1 MDEFHGRLLTTLLTT
16 SSPTLAGVAGLLD
29 WYWRAPHLRNDRT
42 IYIIGLFGTGRSYF
56 IDLIRNIGERAQFFR
71 DGIRLHSRPTSMIY
85 SGHATM
91 KYVSCGQAPPAVMSS
106 VLKATKWGYADLI
119 FVYRHPLDSLL
130 TNWIWW
136 RTFIRDNILIGGISQ
151 VYKNT
156 DDLCADL
163 DRNFLEFEAFAEGDA
178 KFFAAAPRAWLKRRS
193 IQHWFSDT
201 GFKDPQ
207 WAKGQ
212 RFLSFSEFVEETEL
226 HLQVATLRLRFED
239 FAIDPIKEF
248 SKILKVASVDLDL
261 SRRQVDPPKAKPY
274 HYLAVRD
281 KVPRFKN
288 FIDGLNAETKKRIEE
303 IGYGTSV

>member
-1 MDEFHGRLLTTLLTT
+1 
-16 SSPTLAGVAGLLD
+16 
-29 WYWRAPHLRNDRT
+29 
-42 IYIIGLFGTGRSYF
+42 
-56 IDLIRNIGERAQFFR
+56 
-71 DGIRLHSRPTSMIY
+71 MIY

-91 KYVSCGQAPPAVMSS
+91 RHDSWGHRSPAVTSRILEAVTS
-106 VLKATKWGYADLI
+106 RFADLI

-178 KFFAAAPRAWLKRRS
+178 KFFAAAP
-193 IQHWFSDT
+193 DE
-201 GFKDPQ
+201 GFRDPQ
-207 WAKGQ
+207 STKGH
-212 RFLSFSEFVEETEL
+212 RFLSFSEYVEETEL
-226 HLQVATLRLRFED
+226 YLQVATLRLRFED
-239 FAIDPIKEF
+239 FAIDPVKEF
-248 SKILKVASVDLDL
+248 SKILKVTSVDLDL
-261 SRRQVDPPKAKPY
+261 SRGQVDPPKAKPY

-288 FIDGLNAETKKRIEE
+288 FIDGLNVETKKRLRKLAMARVSNR
-303 IGYGTSV
+303 IGHYRRLLCS